1 MKYAMKFQ
9 NEDVLVSDVRVEH
22 GVLFAKIVARYYV
35 DHFNGDACYLKL
47 DVPNDIIVSG
57 SFELV
62 ASSDSIYAD
71 IEEYQK
77 AVEDLFDSDV
87 L

>member
-1 MKYAMKFQ
+1 MKYSMKFQ
-9 NEDVLVSDVRVEH
+9 NKDVLVSDVRVEH
-22 GVLFAKIVARYYV
+22 GVLFAKIIARYN
-35 DHFNGDACYLKL
+35 DIFNVGSCYLKL
-47 DVPNDIIVSG
+47 DVPQEIIISG

-62 ASSDSIYAD
+62 ASSAHIYAD

-77 AVEDLFDSDV
+77 NMEELFP